1 MIPNRLRSLLAAAL
15 AFALILP
22 SAAAE
27 PEHSRVRALSSFDER
42 RLARV
47 LAEECPDVPYAARVG
62 MAAAV
67 LGRMDDPGYPD
78 SLTEV
83 LAGFWREGS
92 FGAERTTSSHAGR
105 SLRDGVRRLLK
116 RLSGAVT
123 GRGDEKRRL
132 LELSLHAVRAAEAG
146 ADPMDGALSFRV
158 VRSSR
163 PPDFL
168 FNDSGEDTAESG
180 IREALRGYPVIVG
193 GVGFR

>member
-1 MIPNRLRSLLAAAL
+1 MIPNCLRSLLAAAL

-27 PEHSRVRALSSFDER
+27 PEHSRDRALSSFDER

-83 LAGFWREGS
+83 LAGLYEEGS
-92 FGAERTTSSHAGR
+92 FGADRTTSSHAGR
-105 SLRDGVRRLLK
+105 SLGDGVRRLLK

-168 FNDSGEDTAESG
+168 FNDSGEDAAESG